1 MTKNLADEYAALKVE
16 IEALTKSLDAVKAQI
31 KATGSEIIEGD
42 HATVTVGLS
51 ERTSIDAKAVKLILT
66 PEQFASVSKTTLVET
81 LRLKI
86 KLAAAK
92 AA

>member
-1 MTKNLADEYAALKVE
+1 MTKNLADAYAELKVQ
-16 IEALTKSLDAVKAQI
+16 IEALTKSLDAVKAEI
-31 KATGSEIIEGD
+31 KATGLEIIDGD

-51 ERTSIDAKAVKLILT
+51 ERTSIDAKAVQLILT
-66 PEQFASVSKTTLVET
+66 AEQFASVSKTTLVET